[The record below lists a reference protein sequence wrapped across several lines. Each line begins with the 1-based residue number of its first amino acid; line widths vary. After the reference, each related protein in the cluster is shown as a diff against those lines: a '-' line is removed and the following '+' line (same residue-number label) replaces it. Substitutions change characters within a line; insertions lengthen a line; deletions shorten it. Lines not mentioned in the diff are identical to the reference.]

1 MGNSVIGVGNY
12 VIARPLPMGNF
23 LIADNSPEL
32 NPDEWVWKNVKHDR
46 IGKTNI
52 TSADDLTGKAE
63 QALLRLQQLPQLVR
77 AFFSDPDLSYITT

>member
-1 MGNSVIGVGNY
+1 VGQLAESTNGKL
-12 VIARPLPMGNF
+12 RLFFLPPY
-23 LIADNSPEL
+23 SPEL

>member
-1 MGNSVIGVGNY
+1 M
-12 VIARPLPMGNF
+12 
-23 LIADNSPEL
+23 
-32 NPDEWVWKNVKHDR
+32 
-46 IGKTNI
+46 